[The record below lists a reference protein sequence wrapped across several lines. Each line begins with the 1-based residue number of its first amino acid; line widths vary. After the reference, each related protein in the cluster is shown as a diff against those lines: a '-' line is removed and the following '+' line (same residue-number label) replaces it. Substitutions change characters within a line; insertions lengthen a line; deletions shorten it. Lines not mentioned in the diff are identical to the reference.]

1 MVAPYPG
8 NWSSGSG
15 SGGMIAF
22 ELVTIAVSLGDAQT
36 LARLSI
42 GLESVEDIEADIGEA
57 LDVARAVPLRRAC

>member
-1 MVAPYPG
+1 
-8 NWSSGSG
+8 
-15 SGGMIAF
+15 MIAF